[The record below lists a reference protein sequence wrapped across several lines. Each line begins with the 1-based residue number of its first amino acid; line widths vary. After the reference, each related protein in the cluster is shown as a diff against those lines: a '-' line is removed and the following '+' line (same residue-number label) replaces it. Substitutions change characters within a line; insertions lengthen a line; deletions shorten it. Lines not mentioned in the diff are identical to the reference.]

1 MSIFLA
7 FIAHAMRVKGPVGL
21 VCFECTQ
28 PVELESFLFTIRK
41 FVVFFVNIIEK
52 SKINLIAISTYTA
65 PHETPWFLRQLT
77 LS

>member
-1 MSIFLA
+1 MS
-7 FIAHAMRVKGPVGL
+7 MRVKGLVGL
-21 VCFECTQ
+21 VCFECPQ
-28 PVELESFLFTIRK
+28 PIELEDFFILFTVRK
-41 FVVFFVNIIEK
+41 FVVIFANIIAK

>member
-1 MSIFLA
+1 MP
-7 FIAHAMRVKGPVGL
+7 MRVKGPVGL
-21 VCFECTQ
+21 VCFESPQ
-28 PVELESFLFTIRK
+28 PVELESFIILFTIRK